1 MSDEIEEDEIEF
13 GKDRWVYCAS
23 HVNPH
28 MTGWCSV
35 SVKNKTLLNAMNR
48 EDAIRECQEKGYPLY
63 KG

>member
-1 MSDEIEEDEIEF
+1 MSYELEEDEIEF
-13 GKDRWVYCAS
+13 GNGRWVYCAS
-23 HVNPH
+23 HVLPH

-35 SVKNKTLLNAMNR
+35 PAKRKTLLNAMNR